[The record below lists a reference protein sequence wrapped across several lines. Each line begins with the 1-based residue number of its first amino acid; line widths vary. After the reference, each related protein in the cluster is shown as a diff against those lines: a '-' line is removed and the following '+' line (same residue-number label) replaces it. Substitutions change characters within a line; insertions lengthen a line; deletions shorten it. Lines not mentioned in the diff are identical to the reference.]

1 VILKGD
7 GMSERLSLTIDGFQ
21 AGFIS
26 TQHAS
31 DGEILISYQMGGSGP
46 PLLLLHGFPQTKM
59 IWHRVA
65 PALAKHF
72 TVIASD
78 LRGYGA
84 SSKPQGLADHST
96 YSKRAMASDQ
106 AQLMNALG
114 FSHYGVLGHDRGGRV
129 AHRLALD
136 YGKQVNKLMV
146 LDISPTLAMYEQ
158 TTMQFASSYWHW
170 FFLIQKAPIP
180 ETMIGAN
187 TEFFMKQFMGGRH
200 AGLSIFAPECW
211 QEYVLAMSDPACLHA
226 MCEDYRAAASIDLE
240 HDRQSIAQKQLI
252 EMPVRVLWGEFG
264 QVNACFKPLEDWQKL
279 GTDVSGQTLQSGHY
293 IPEEIPEIL
302 IAEALTFFAAPP

>member
-7 GMSERLSLTIDGFQ
+7 GMSERLPLTIDGFQ

-240 HDRQSIAQKQLI
+240 HDRQSIAQKQLL

-293 IPEEIPEIL
+293 IPEEIPEGL
-302 IAEALTFFAAPP
+302 IAEALSFFRD

>member
-7 GMSERLSLTIDGFQ
+7 GMSKRLPLTIDGFQ
-21 AGFIS
+21 AGLIS

-240 HDRQSIAQKQLI
+240 HDRQSIAQKQLL

-293 IPEEIPEIL
+293 IPEEIPEGL
-302 IAEALTFFAAPP
+302 IAEALSFFRD

>member
-1 VILKGD
+1 
-7 GMSERLSLTIDGFQ
+7 
-21 AGFIS
+21 
-26 TQHAS
+26 
-31 DGEILISYQMGGSGP
+31 
-46 PLLLLHGFPQTKM
+46 M

-84 SSKPQGLADHST
+84 SSKPPGLTDHSN
-96 YSKRAMASDQ
+96 YSKRAMANDQ

-114 FSHYGVLGHDRGGRV
+114 FSHYGVLGHDRGGRI

-158 TTMQFASSYWHW
+158 TSMQFASSYWHW

-240 HDRQSIAQKQLI
+240 HDRQSIAQKQLL

-264 QVNACFKPLEDWQKL
+264 QVNACFKPLADWQAL
-279 GTDVSGQTLQSGHY
+279 ASHVTGQTVPSGHY

>member
-1 VILKGD
+1 
-7 GMSERLSLTIDGFQ
+7 MSKRLPLTIDGFQ

-226 MCEDYRAAASIDLE
+226 MCEDYRAAASIDIE
-240 HDRQSIAQKQLI
+240 HDRQTIAQKQLL

-293 IPEEIPEIL
+293 IPEEIPEGL
-302 IAEALTFFAAPP
+302 IAEALSFFRD

>member
-1 VILKGD
+1 
-7 GMSERLSLTIDGFQ
+7 MSERLPLTIDGFQ
-21 AGFIS
+21 AGLIS

-211 QEYVLAMSDPACLHA
+211 HEYILAMSDPACLHA

-240 HDRQSIAQKQLI
+240 HDRQTIAKKQLL

-293 IPEEIPEIL
+293 IPEEIPEGL
-302 IAEALTFFAAPP
+302 IAEALSFFRD

>member
-1 VILKGD
+1 
-7 GMSERLSLTIDGFQ
+7 MSERLPLTIDGFQ
-21 AGFIS
+21 AGLIS

-158 TTMQFASSYWHW
+158 TSMQFASSYWHW

-211 QEYVLAMSDPACLHA
+211 QEYILAMSDPACLHA

-240 HDRQSIAQKQLI
+240 HDRQTIAQKQLLEI
-252 EMPVRVLWGEFG
+252 PVRVLWGEFG

-293 IPEEIPEIL
+293 IPEEIPEGL
-302 IAEALTFFAAPP
+302 IAEALSFFRD

>member
-1 VILKGD
+1 
-7 GMSERLSLTIDGFQ
+7 MSKRLPLTIDGFQ
-21 AGFIS
+21 AGLIS

-114 FSHYGVLGHDRGGRV
+114 FSHYGVLGHDRGGRI

-158 TTMQFASSYWHW
+158 TSMQFASSYWHW

-240 HDRQSIAQKQLI
+240 HDRQSIAQKQLL

-293 IPEEIPEIL
+293 IPEEIPEGL
-302 IAEALTFFAAPP
+302 IAEALSFFRD

>member
-1 VILKGD
+1 
-7 GMSERLSLTIDGFQ
+7 MSERLPLTIDGFQ
-21 AGFIS
+21 AGLIS

-158 TTMQFASSYWHW
+158 TSMQFASSYWHW

-187 TEFFMKQFMGGRH
+187 TEFFMKQFMGGRY

-211 QEYVLAMSDPACLHA
+211 HEYILAMSDPACLHA

-240 HDRQSIAQKQLI
+240 HDRQSIAQKQLL

-279 GTDVSGQTLQSGHY
+279 GTDVSGQILQSGHY
-293 IPEEIPEIL
+293 IPEEIPEGL
-302 IAEALTFFAAPP
+302 IAEALSFFRD

>member
-1 VILKGD
+1 VILKVD
-7 GMSERLSLTIDGFQ
+7 GMSKRLPLTIDGFQ

-240 HDRQSIAQKQLI
+240 HDRQSIAQKQLL
-252 EMPVRVLWGEFG
+252 EMPMRVLWGEFG

-293 IPEEIPEIL
+293 IPEEIPEGL
-302 IAEALTFFAAPP
+302 IAEALSFFRD

>member
-1 VILKGD
+1 
-7 GMSERLSLTIDGFQ
+7 MSERLPLTIDGFQ
-21 AGFIS
+21 AGFIC

-240 HDRQSIAQKQLI
+240 HDRQTIAQKQLL

-293 IPEEIPEIL
+293 IPEEIPEGL
-302 IAEALTFFAAPP
+302 IAEALSFFRD

>member
-1 VILKGD
+1 
-7 GMSERLSLTIDGFQ
+7 MSKRLPLTIDGFQ

-240 HDRQSIAQKQLI
+240 HDRQTIAQKQLLEI
-252 EMPVRVLWGEFG
+252 PVRVLWGEFG

-293 IPEEIPEIL
+293 IPEEIPEGL
-302 IAEALTFFAAPP
+302 IAEALSFFRD

>member
-7 GMSERLSLTIDGFQ
+7 GMSKRLPLTIDGFQ
-21 AGFIS
+21 AGLIS

-158 TTMQFASSYWHW
+158 TSMQFARGYWHW

-240 HDRQSIAQKQLI
+240 HDRQSIAQKQLL

-293 IPEEIPEIL
+293 IPEEIPEGL
-302 IAEALTFFAAPP
+302 IAEALSFFRD

>member
-1 VILKGD
+1 
-7 GMSERLSLTIDGFQ
+7 MSKRLPLTIDGFQ

-31 DGEILISYQMGGSGP
+31 DEEILISYQMGGSGP

-158 TTMQFASSYWHW
+158 TSMQFASSYWHW
-170 FFLIQKAPIP
+170 FLLIQKAPIP

-240 HDRQSIAQKQLI
+240 HDRQSIAQKQLL

-293 IPEEIPEIL
+293 IPEEIPEGL
-302 IAEALTFFAAPP
+302 IAEALSFFRD

>member
-1 VILKGD
+1 
-7 GMSERLSLTIDGFQ
+7 MSERLPLTIDGFQ

-211 QEYVLAMSDPACLHA
+211 HEYILAMSDPACLHA

-240 HDRQSIAQKQLI
+240 HDRQSIAQKQLL

-293 IPEEIPEIL
+293 IPEEIPEGL
-302 IAEALTFFAAPP
+302 IAEALSFFRD

>member
-1 VILKGD
+1 
-7 GMSERLSLTIDGFQ
+7 MSKRLPLTIDGFQ
-21 AGFIS
+21 AGLIS

-158 TTMQFASSYWHW
+158 TSMQFASSYWHW

-240 HDRQSIAQKQLI
+240 HDRQSIAQKQLL

-293 IPEEIPEIL
+293 IPEEIPEGL
-302 IAEALTFFAAPP
+302 IAEALSFFRD

>member
-7 GMSERLSLTIDGFQ
+7 GMSERLPLTIDGFQ

-226 MCEDYRAAASIDLE
+226 MCEDYRAAASIDIE
-240 HDRQSIAQKQLI
+240 HDRQTIAQKQLL

-293 IPEEIPEIL
+293 IPEEIPEGL
-302 IAEALTFFAAPP
+302 IAEALSFFRD

>member
-1 VILKGD
+1 
-7 GMSERLSLTIDGFQ
+7 MSERLPLTIDGFQ
-21 AGFIS
+21 AGLIS

-211 QEYVLAMSDPACLHA
+211 QEYFLAMSDPACLHA

-240 HDRQSIAQKQLI
+240 HDRQTIAQKQLL

-293 IPEEIPEIL
+293 IPEEIPEGL
-302 IAEALTFFAAPP
+302 IAEALSFFRD

>member
-1 VILKGD
+1 
-7 GMSERLSLTIDGFQ
+7 MSKRLPLTIDGFQ

-31 DGEILISYQMGGSGP
+31 DEEILISYQMGGSGP

-84 SSKPQGLADHST
+84 SSKPQGFADHST

-158 TTMQFASSYWHW
+158 TSMQFASSYWHW

-211 QEYVLAMSDPACLHA
+211 QEYVLAMSNPACLHA

-240 HDRQSIAQKQLI
+240 HDRQSIAQKQLL
-252 EMPVRVLWGEFG
+252 EMPMRVLWGEFG

-293 IPEEIPEIL
+293 IPEEIPEGL
-302 IAEALTFFAAPP
+302 IAEALSFFRD

>member
-7 GMSERLSLTIDGFQ
+7 GMSERLPLTIDGFQ
-21 AGFIS
+21 AGLIS

-240 HDRQSIAQKQLI
+240 HDRQTIAQNQLLEI
-252 EMPVRVLWGEFG
+252 PVRVLWGEFG

-279 GTDVSGQTLQSGHY
+279 GTDVSGQILQSGHY
-293 IPEEIPEIL
+293 IPEEIPEGL
-302 IAEALTFFAAPP
+302 IAEALSFFRD

>member
-1 VILKGD
+1 
-7 GMSERLSLTIDGFQ
+7 MSKRLPLTIDGFQ
-21 AGFIS
+21 AGLIS

-136 YGKQVNKLMV
+136 YGEQVNKLMV

-158 TTMQFASSYWHW
+158 TSMQFASSYWHW

-240 HDRQSIAQKQLI
+240 HDRQSIAQKQLL

>member
-1 VILKGD
+1 
-7 GMSERLSLTIDGFQ
+7 MSERLPLTIDGFQ

-96 YSKRAMASDQ
+96 YSKQAMASDQ

-158 TTMQFASSYWHW
+158 TSMQFARGYWHW

-187 TEFFMKQFMGGRH
+187 TEFFMKQFMGSRH

-211 QEYVLAMSDPACLHA
+211 HEYILAMSDPACLHA

-240 HDRQSIAQKQLI
+240 HDRQTIAKKQLL

-279 GTDVSGQTLQSGHY
+279 GTDVSGQILQSGHY
-293 IPEEIPEIL
+293 IPEEIPEGL
-302 IAEALTFFAAPP
+302 IAEALSFFRD

>member
-1 VILKGD
+1 
-7 GMSERLSLTIDGFQ
+7 MSKRLPLTIDGFQ
-21 AGFIS
+21 AGLIS

-84 SSKPQGLADHST
+84 SSKPQSLADHST

-158 TTMQFASSYWHW
+158 TSMQFASSYWHW

-240 HDRQSIAQKQLI
+240 HDRQSIAQKQLL
-252 EMPVRVLWGEFG
+252 EMPMRVLWGEFG
-264 QVNACFKPLEDWQKL
+264 QVNACFNPLADWQAL
-279 GTDVSGQTLQSGHY
+279 ASHVTGQTVPSGHY

-302 IAEALTFFAAPP
+302 IAEVLAFFTAPP

>member
-1 VILKGD
+1 
-7 GMSERLSLTIDGFQ
+7 MSERLPLTIDGFQ
-21 AGFIS
+21 AGLIS

-158 TTMQFASSYWHW
+158 TSMQFASSYWHW

-211 QEYVLAMSDPACLHA
+211 HEYILAMSDPTCLHA

-240 HDRQSIAQKQLI
+240 HDRQTIAQKQLL
-252 EMPVRVLWGEFG
+252 EMRVRVLWGEFG

-293 IPEEIPEIL
+293 IPEEIPEGL
-302 IAEALTFFAAPP
+302 IAEALSFFRD

>member
-1 VILKGD
+1 
-7 GMSERLSLTIDGFQ
+7 MSERLPLTIDGFQ
-21 AGFIS
+21 AGLIS

-31 DGEILISYQMGGSGP
+31 DGEILISYQMAGSGP

-72 TVIASD
+72 TVITSD

-96 YSKRAMASDQ
+96 YPKRAMASDQ

-211 QEYVLAMSDPACLHA
+211 HEYILAMSDPACLHA

-240 HDRQSIAQKQLI
+240 HDRQTIAQKQLL

-293 IPEEIPEIL
+293 IPEEIPEGL
-302 IAEALTFFAAPP
+302 IAEALSFFRD

>member
-1 VILKGD
+1 
-7 GMSERLSLTIDGFQ
+7 MSERLPLTIDGFR

-65 PALAKHF
+65 PVLAKHF

-158 TTMQFASSYWHW
+158 TSMQFASSYWHW

-200 AGLSIFAPECW
+200 AGLIIFAPECW

-240 HDRQSIAQKQLI
+240 HDRQTIAQKQLL

-293 IPEEIPEIL
+293 IPEEIPEGL
-302 IAEALTFFAAPP
+302 IAEALSFFRD

>member
-1 VILKGD
+1 
-7 GMSERLSLTIDGFQ
+7 MSKRLPLTIDGFQ
-21 AGFIS
+21 AGLIS

-158 TTMQFASSYWHW
+158 TSMQFASSYWHW

-240 HDRQSIAQKQLI
+240 HDRQSIAQKQLL
-252 EMPVRVLWGEFG
+252 EMPMRVLWGEFG

-293 IPEEIPEIL
+293 IPEEIPKGL
-302 IAEALTFFAAPP
+302 IAEALSFFRD

>member
-1 VILKGD
+1 MKGD
-7 GMSERLSLTIDGFQ
+7 GMSERLPLTIDGFQ
-21 AGFIS
+21 AGLIS

-240 HDRQSIAQKQLI
+240 HDRQTIAQKQLL

-293 IPEEIPEIL
+293 IPEEIPEGL
-302 IAEALTFFAAPP
+302 IAEALSFFRD

>member
-1 VILKGD
+1 
-7 GMSERLSLTIDGFQ
+7 MSKRLPLTIDGFQ
-21 AGFIS
+21 AGLIS

-240 HDRQSIAQKQLI
+240 HDRQTIAQKQLL

-293 IPEEIPEIL
+293 IPEEIPEGL
-302 IAEALTFFAAPP
+302 IAEALSFFRD

>member
-1 VILKGD
+1 
-7 GMSERLSLTIDGFQ
+7 MSKRLPLTIDGFQ
-21 AGFIS
+21 AGLIS

-240 HDRQSIAQKQLI
+240 HDRQTIAQKQLL

-264 QVNACFKPLEDWQKL
+264 QVHAYFKPLEDWQKL

-293 IPEEIPEIL
+293 IPEEIPEGL
-302 IAEALTFFAAPP
+302 IAEALSFFRD

>member
-1 VILKGD
+1 
-7 GMSERLSLTIDGFQ
+7 MSERLPLTIDGFQ

-158 TTMQFASSYWHW
+158 TSMQFARGYWHW

-240 HDRQSIAQKQLI
+240 HDRQSIAQKQLL

-293 IPEEIPEIL
+293 IPEEIPEGL
-302 IAEALTFFAAPP
+302 IAEALSFFRD

>member
-7 GMSERLSLTIDGFQ
+7 GMSERLPLTIDGFQ
-21 AGFIS
+21 AGLIS

-187 TEFFMKQFMGGRH
+187 TEFFMQQFMGGRH

-211 QEYVLAMSDPACLHA
+211 LEYILAMCDPACLHA

-240 HDRQSIAQKQLI
+240 HDRQTIAKKQLL

-293 IPEEIPEIL
+293 IPEEIPEGL
-302 IAEALTFFAAPP
+302 IAEALSFFRD

>member
-1 VILKGD
+1 
-7 GMSERLSLTIDGFQ
+7 MSERLPLTIDGFQ

-96 YSKRAMASDQ
+96 YSKQAMASDQ

-158 TTMQFASSYWHW
+158 TSMQFASSYWHW

-240 HDRQSIAQKQLI
+240 HDRQTIAQKQLLEI
-252 EMPVRVLWGEFG
+252 PVRVLWGEFG

-293 IPEEIPEIL
+293 IPEEIPEGL
-302 IAEALTFFAAPP
+302 IAEALSFFRD

>member
-1 VILKGD
+1 
-7 GMSERLSLTIDGFQ
+7 
-21 AGFIS
+21 
-26 TQHAS
+26 
-31 DGEILISYQMGGSGP
+31 
-46 PLLLLHGFPQTKM
+46 M

-84 SSKPQGLADHST
+84 SSKPPGLADHSN
-96 YSKRAMASDQ
+96 YSKRAMANDQ

-240 HDRQSIAQKQLI
+240 HDRQSIAQKQLL
-252 EMPVRVLWGEFG
+252 EMPMRVLWGEFG

-293 IPEEIPEIL
+293 IPEEIPEGL
-302 IAEALTFFAAPP
+302 IAEALSFFRD

>member
-1 VILKGD
+1 
-7 GMSERLSLTIDGFQ
+7 MSERLPLTIDGFQ
-21 AGFIS
+21 AGLIS

-240 HDRQSIAQKQLI
+240 HDRQTIAQKQLL

-293 IPEEIPEIL
+293 IPEEIPEGL
-302 IAEALTFFAAPP
+302 IAEALSFFRD

>member
-1 VILKGD
+1 
-7 GMSERLSLTIDGFQ
+7 MSERLPLTIDGFQ
-21 AGFIS
+21 AGLIS

-211 QEYVLAMSDPACLHA
+211 QEYILAMSDPACLHA

-240 HDRQSIAQKQLI
+240 HDRQTIAQKQLL

-293 IPEEIPEIL
+293 IPEEIPEGL
-302 IAEALTFFAAPP
+302 IAEALSFFRD